1 MSERGFAVIVAL
13 VVTLALSAIG
23 AGLLTMVDIERL
35 IARNHREAVEVLEAA
50 AAAGEAAFAEV
61 AATPSWNDVLAGLAV
76 SAYRDGTLS
85 PRLLSNETLDV
96 AAETAA
102 LQTASDARAR
112 RGLDNPRWRLFLHSP
127 LAAMTRTSAARE
139 YVMAWV
145 ADDVSET
152 DNDPETDTNGV
163 VVIRAKAVARL
174 GVSRTVEAAFVRQDG
189 RARLL
194 SWREVQ

>member
-1 MSERGFAVIVAL
+1 MSDRGFAVIVAL
-13 VVTLALSAIG
+13 LVTLALSAIG
-23 AGLLTMVDIERL
+23 VGLLTMVDTERV
-35 IARNHREAVEVLEAA
+35 IARNHREAAEVLEAA
-50 AAAGEAAFAEV
+50 AAAGEAAFAEIS
-61 AATPSWNDVLAGLAV
+61 AAASWHHVLAGLTL

-96 AAETAA
+96 AGETAA

-127 LAAMTRTSAARE
+127 LAAVTRTSAARE

-163 VVIRAKAVARL
+163 VVIRARAVARL
-174 GVSRTVEAAFVRQDG
+174 GVSRTVEASLVRQDG